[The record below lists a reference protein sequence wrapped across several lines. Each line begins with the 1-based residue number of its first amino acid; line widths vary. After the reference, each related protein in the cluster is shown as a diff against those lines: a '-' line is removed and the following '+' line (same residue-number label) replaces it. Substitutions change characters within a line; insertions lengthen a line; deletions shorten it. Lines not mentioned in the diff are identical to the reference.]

1 MKKILLST
9 LSLCVLAAAGT
20 ASAQQAA
27 PAPAAA
33 PVNLGP
39 AMPGVCIYSSER
51 AIGTS
56 DVGKA
61 VGARMEALQK
71 TVEAELQSEGTAI
84 ETERKSLEASA
95 ATLAKADLEKRA
107 LALRQRME
115 AFQTKAQLRS
125 QELDVTERQ
134 QLGKILENLN
144 PLVQATYAEKGCG
157 LLLNREVVMLANPAM
172 DITDIAVT
180 KLNAKIKT
188 LAFDRVRLDQK
199 PAAPAAPAAAPA
211 KQ

>member
-27 PAPAAA
+27 PA
-33 PVNLGP
+33 NLGP

-56 DVGKA
+56 EVGKA

-71 TVEAELQSEGTAI
+71 VVEAELQSEGTAI
-84 ETERKSLEASA
+84 ETERKTLETSA
-95 ATLAKADLEKRA
+95 ATMPKPDFEKRA

-125 QELDVTERQ
+125 QELDATERQ

-172 DITDIAVT
+172 DITDAAVA

-199 PAAPAAPAAAPA
+199 PAAPAAAAPA